1 MIPAPTAQDWS
12 DAERLAQK
20 LLVVL
25 VVRPGVVHSHKD
37 ENVRD
42 EGKSLLWS
50 LLSLL

>member
-1 MIPAPTAQDWS
+1 MIPAPTTQDWS
-12 DAERLAQK
+12 DAEQLARK

-42 EGKSLLWS
+42 ERESRCCGRY
-50 LLSLL
+50 

>member
-42 EGKSLLWS
+42 ERESRCCGRY
-50 LLSLL
+50 